1 MTFPFKYVI
10 IGIIKNGTE
19 TGNLSNRMQTD
30 TDGYR
35 GVSIMIKKH
44 RIAVVAVSVIMSIMT
59 IGCSSTSKE
68 INTGAEN
75 HSDTFNALE
84 AGNTESNTDII
95 DGQTSS
101 EDGQSGIDYSQ
112 YAIEHASELFSE
124 YDRINE
130 EKGYGEGKSINQMLA
145 EQYGKA
151 YDENTEI
158 RNDIEL
164 PEDWNFELTD
174 KEKETVLLEISALA
188 DKNGYSNI
196 EVLIEES
203 NQGGNYITYI
213 VRFDSTVYHHITMNF
228 NDNVIISTPDS
239 GEGAQAWSD
248 TVASMNYIDSDWLED
263 TESERTSSE
272 EAESETTET
281 TSNEEAE

>member
-1 MTFPFKYVI
+1 
-10 IGIIKNGTE
+10 
-19 TGNLSNRMQTD
+19 
-30 TDGYR
+30 
-35 GVSIMIKKH
+35 MIKKH

-59 IGCSSTSKE
+59 IGCSSASKE
-68 INTGAEN
+68 TNTDTEN
-75 HSDTFNALE
+75 HNDTFNALE

-95 DGQTSS
+95 DEQTSS
-101 EDGQSGIDYSQ
+101 EDRQSGIDYSQ

-213 VRFDSTVYHHITMNF
+213 IRFDSTVYHHITMNF

-263 TESERTSSE
+263 TESETTSSE
-272 EAESETTET
+272 EAE
-281 TSNEEAE
+281 